1 MKLLDRYII
10 REVLTPFLFALGMF
24 TFVFGIQPALHYA
37 QSLLAKGV
45 DLGTVGFLLLTL
57 LPQALGL
64 SLPMAFLAGLLMGL
78 GRLSGDR
85 EAVALLAC
93 GVSPLRILRPVLLLA
108 AVAGLA
114 DMYVLMQLIPD
125 ANQAFRVRTTQVLAS
140 KSESD
145 IRPGIFYDGFPG
157 KVLFIQEQRPEGGWK
172 NVFLADTSE
181 PGRPVVTRA
190 GVGYLEV
197 DQAERQVAIVLPG
210 DSVRYTPGADPGV
223 YDMSRS
229 KDLRFAVSAESVFGD
244 GSIVQRGNRE
254 MRIAE
259 LKKEEARKRAAKIS
273 PHPEIIQR
281 HQMFAFPVAC
291 LVFALVGLAL
301 GIHSRKEGKFGGFT
315 LGLAVLFAYYGIMV
329 YFEARTKGGR
339 FPAEWA
345 RWMPNI
351 ILGFVS
357 LAAIRWRMRA
367 VGGDVAI
374 RLPGFLAKTFR
385 RSASSEPA
393 SKTSPRVVV
402 VIRIPDIQLPRPRL
416 LDLYVE
422 PPVSQRRGA
431 LVRGIARALLHRYGH
446 RQIRT
451 AVQGYGGRLDA
462 GVVSLLLH
470 AAISCVR
477 HPDGHSVRGPR
488 HGRRPDA

>member
-1 MKLLDRYII
+1 M
-10 REVLTPFLFALGMF
+10 
-24 TFVFGIQPALHYA
+24 
-37 QSLLAKGV
+37 
-45 DLGTVGFLLLTL
+45 
-57 LPQALGL
+57 
-64 SLPMAFLAGLLMGL
+64 
-78 GRLSGDR
+78 
-85 EAVALLAC
+85 
-93 GVSPLRILRPVLLLA
+93 
-108 AVAGLA
+108 
-114 DMYVLMQLIPD
+114 
-125 ANQAFRVRTTQVLAS
+125 
-140 KSESD
+140 
-145 IRPGIFYDGFPG
+145 
-157 KVLFIQEQRPEGGWK
+157 
-172 NVFLADTSE
+172 
-181 PGRPVVTRA
+181 
-190 GVGYLEV
+190 
-197 DQAERQVAIVLPG
+197 LPG

-351 ILGFVS
+351 ILGVVS

-367 VGGDVAI
+367 VGGGVAI
-374 RLPGFLAKTFR
+374 RLPGFLAKAFR

-393 SKTSPRVVV
+393 SKTSLTSRG
-402 VIRIPDIQLPRPRL
+402 RHPDPGHPTPPPALAGPVRQ
-416 LDLYVE
+416 

-431 LVRGIARALLHRYGH
+431 LIRGIARALLHRHGH

-451 AVQGYGGRLDA
+451 AVQRYGGRLDA

-470 AAISCVR
+470 AAVSCVR
-477 HPDGHSVRGPR
+477 HPDGHSLRGPR
-488 HGRRPDA
+488 HRRRLDA